1 MRMKLPSSI
10 GLVDLA
16 VITVLLVMVVLPA
29 REMFASPAQKG
40 DDAAQFAL
48 ALSEA
53 RTIADPTDGNKLGD
67 FSRRL
72 GDANYKDWAIE
83 ASVAGAASAKG
94 SPTEWKALLAASVAY
109 VDKLEVVSALDYATR
124 ALASCRALPGG
135 CPSWEEVR
143 MTLYQE
149 HLDAGVKSGVDPK
162 RDPKGFRAAGENAVR
177 SIRLN
182 TQERENQPS
191 PAPAP

>member
-1 MRMKLPSSI
+1 MKLRETI

-16 VITVLLVMVVLPA
+16 VITVLIVMVVLPA
-29 REMFASPAQKG
+29 REMFAAPAAKG

-53 RTIADPTDGNKLGD
+53 RTIADPTDGNQLGD

-72 GDANYKDWAIE
+72 GDANHKDWAIE
-83 ASVAGAASAKG
+83 ASVDGAAAAKG
-94 SPTEWKALLAASVAY
+94 SPTEWRALLAASVAY
-109 VDKLEVVSALDYATR
+109 VDRLEVVAALDFATR
-124 ALASCRALPGG
+124 ALASCRALAGG

-177 SIRLN
+177 TIRLN
-182 TQERENQPS
+182 TRERENQ
-191 PAPAP
+191 APPQ

>member
-1 MRMKLPSSI
+1 MKLPSSI

-16 VITVLLVMVVLPA
+16 VITVLIVMVVLPA
-29 REMFASPAQKG
+29 REMFAAPAAKG

-53 RTIADPTDGNKLGD
+53 RTIADPSDGNKLGD
-67 FSRRL
+67 FTRRL

-109 VDKLEVVSALDYATR
+109 VDKLEVKAALDYATR
-124 ALASCRALPGG
+124 ALASCRALPAG

-182 TQERENQPS
+182 TQERENAPS
-191 PAPAP
+191 PPPPQ